1 MRALAAA
8 ISWVAARVPRSSRRG
23 RAPVQAV
30 THHSSAGNA
39 RAQPRGQFSHPVV
52 MQSCEVKGRVW
63 RCAWCAGGRMSW
75 RRCRKARTGGGSDRC
90 AHLWNWLVRSSQATR
105 APRNAG
111 RKMLPACAG
120 PGASQMARPRTGR
133 PIRQLFAVG
142 LGEVVPGDGQ
152 RVLMVLPERP
162 EHCLADERQV
172 RRSPGIRGPVRQAR
186 DEVRGQVGQEH
197 RGEHQPGSPGQVG
210 QQAQGEPAGQGGPG
224 EEAGPVEP
232 ADGPVALG
240 GLSAGTLVL
249 AARHLDSSRLD
260 LTRRPDERE
269 AYRSGP
275 SRVCPCTGGAS
286 PRIRPGWV

>member
-1 MRALAAA
+1 MRGEGTGVVLRVVRRRQDELEALQEGED
-8 ISWVAARVPRSSRRG
+8 RRG
-23 RAPVQAV
+23 LGQVRPLVELVGQEQPG
-30 THHSSAGNA
+30 HQG
-39 RAQPRGQFSHPVV
+39 AQ
-52 MQSCEVKGRVW
+52 E
-63 RCAWCAGGRMSW
+63 
-75 RRCRKARTGGGSDRC
+75 RREED
-90 AHLWNWLVRSSQATR
+90 
-105 APRNAG
+105 APRLRGAG
-111 RKMLPACAG
+111 REPDGQAEDRETHQA
-120 PGASQMARPRTGR
+120 AV
-133 PIRQLFAVG
+133 AVG

-162 EHCLADERQV
+162 EHRLADDRQV
-172 RRSPGIRGPVRQAR
+172 RRPPGIRGPVRQAR